1 MARTIPDR
9 RLHDL
14 VQAATDAFIAQGYR
28 RTQMADV
35 AAAMGLA
42 KGTLYLYVES
52 KEALFDL
59 VVRSADREGP
69 IELPPELPVPTPE
82 PGATIEYVARALSER
97 QAFPALQG
105 ALARR
110 RAGNVR
116 RELET
121 ILREL
126 YETLARNRTGV
137 KLIDRCAP
145 DHPDLAALWF
155 GRGREFLLA
164 LLVQYLDHRKNHM
177 SPFPAPAIAARM
189 VLETLVF
196 WAVHR
201 HWDPAPQQVDDRVAE
216 DAVVQLLLDAL
227 VKEVPSWA
235 STVTSGAARPS
246 RSRSAVGHAQHMH
259 SACPSAGS
267 WEARKS

>member
-1 MARTIPDR
+1 MPRVIPDR
-9 RLHDL
+9 RFHDL
-14 VQAATDAFIAQGYR
+14 VAAATGVFIAQGYR

-52 KEALFDL
+52 KDALFDL
-59 VVRSADREGP
+59 VLRNADREGP
-69 IELPPELPVPTPE
+69 LETPSTLPVATPK
-82 PGATIEYVARALSER
+82 PGATVEYVAAALAER
-97 QAFPALQG
+97 QAFPALTG

-110 RAGNVR
+110 CPGDVR
-116 RELET
+116 GELEA

-126 YETLARNRTGV
+126 YGTLARNRRGL

-164 LLVQYLDHRKNHM
+164 LLVQYLDQRKRHVRRW
-177 SPFPAPAIAARM
+177 PDPAVAARI

-201 HWDPAPQQVDDRVAE
+201 HWDPAPQQVDDRAAE
-216 DAVVQLLLDAL
+216 DTAVKFLLGAVL
-227 VKEVPSWA
+227 KE
-235 STVTSGAARPS
+235 RPS
-246 RSRSAVGHAQHMH
+246 
-259 SACPSAGS
+259 
-267 WEARKS
+267 

>member
-59 VVRSADREGP
+59 VARSADREGP
-69 IELPPELPVPTPE
+69 IELPPKLPMPTPS
-82 PGATIEYVARALSER
+82 PGATVEYVARALSER
-97 QAFPALQG
+97 QAFPALHD

-110 RAGNVR
+110 RARNVR
-116 RELET
+116 LEFEA

-145 DHPDLAALWF
+145 DYPDLAALWF
-155 GRGREFLLA
+155 ARGRALLLA
-164 LLVQYLDHRKNHM
+164 LLVQYLGHRKNHM
-177 SPFPAPAIAARM
+177 RPFPDLAIAARM
-189 VLETLVF
+189 VLETVVF

-216 DAVVQLLLDAL
+216 DTVVQFLLGAL
-227 VKEVPSWA
+227 VKE
-235 STVTSGAARPS
+235 G
-246 RSRSAVGHAQHMH
+246 
-259 SACPSAGS
+259 GS
-267 WEARKS
+267 

>member
-1 MARTIPDR
+1 MARSIPDS
-9 RLHDL
+9 RLDDL
-14 VQAATDAFIAQGYR
+14 VRAATDVFISHGYR

-35 AAAMGLA
+35 AEAMGLA

-59 VVRSADREGP
+59 VVRSADRDGP
-69 IELPPELPVPTPE
+69 LELPPELPVPTPK
-82 PGATIEYVARALSER
+82 PGATLEYVAKALAER
-97 QAFPALQG
+97 QAFRALNQ

-110 RAGNVR
+110 RPGSVR
-116 RELET
+116 AELES

-126 YETLARNRTGV
+126 YGTLARNRRGL

-164 LLVQYLDHRKNHM
+164 LLAQYLRHRKNHLR
-177 SPFPAPAIAARM
+177 SFPDPAVAARI

-201 HWDPAPQQVDDRVAE
+201 HWDPAPQHVDERIAE
-216 DAVVQLLLDAL
+216 DTVVQFLLDTL
-227 VKEVPSWA
+227 VKE
-235 STVTSGAARPS
+235 
-246 RSRSAVGHAQHMH
+246 RSS
-259 SACPSAGS
+259 
-267 WEARKS
+267 